1 MSKFNK
7 VFSIYLAIGFVL
19 LGFIIPSNAQTYGNQ
34 ADTRDVLRDLKQ
46 QTGDFYYA
54 LSNELKR
61 SSINANDKRNLA
73 DASLALN
80 GNIKDFES
88 KFNQRRE
95 DANDV
100 RDILTEAKKVNDIFG
115 YNQVNSNLNRNWLTI
130 RNLLD
135 QLGANYNVSPVWNDR
150 NSGYSSSRNDNN
162 YPRNNRNDNN
172 YPQDNRFPDNN
183 RNQRNNRYPNDT
195 RNGRNDSSNDLTGT
209 YSLDVSRSENAR
221 DIANRAVINNS
232 RNRNEAKR
240 DLENKLES
248 PEQIAVDVRGNQ
260 ITLDTSRASQITFAA
275 NGREQTQTL
284 SDGRTLRVR
293 ATLVNDLLTISSLGG
308 DTDYTVTFEAIN
320 DGRNMRVTRRVTTDY
335 LRQTVFA
342 ESVYTKTDSVARLS
356 NDVNY
361 NDNNDDYSSSSSNDY
376 PRGNRR
382 NNPNDNRNYPNNN
395 RGNYPSTNSGRRGQ
409 FIVPDGAIISGTLD
423 SDVDTKVSQNNDRF
437 RMTVQSPNQFRGAV
451 VEGYL
456 SGIDRSGKVSG
467 RSEVTFNFQSIRLS
481 NGQSYD
487 FAGTLKGITD
497 LNGDDVKIDNE
508 GAAKGDNQTS
518 ETIKRSGIGA
528 GIGAIIGA
536 IAGGGKGAAIGA
548 VIGGGAGAGSVIL
561 QGKDDLKLEAGSTL
575 TVESSSPI
583 R

>member
-1 MSKFNK
+1 MSRFRN
-7 VFSIYLAIGFVL
+7 VFSIYLAIGFVFL
-19 LGFIIPSNAQTYGNQ
+19 SFVIPTNAQTYGNQ
-34 ADTRDVLRDLKQ
+34 SDTTDILRDLKKQ
-46 QTGDFYYA
+46 SGDFYYS

-61 SSINANDKRNLA
+61 SSMNTNDKEELA
-73 DASLALN
+73 DASIALN
-80 GNIKDFES
+80 RNIKDFEA

-100 RDILTEAKKVNDIFG
+100 RDILNEAKKVDDIFS
-115 YNQVNSNLNRNWLTI
+115 YNQVNSNLNRNWVSI

-135 QLGANYNVSPVWNDR
+135 QLGGNYNISSVWNDR

-162 YPRNNRNDNN
+162 YP
-172 YPQDNRFPDNN
+172 Q
-183 RNQRNNRYPNDT
+183 NNRYPNDA
-195 RNGRNDSSNDLTGT
+195 RNAGNSYSNNLTGT

-221 DIANRAVINNS
+221 DIANRAVIGNS
-232 RNRNEAKR
+232 RNRNEAKQ

-260 ITLDTSRASQITFAA
+260 VTLDTSKDSQITFAA
-275 NGREQTQTL
+275 DGREQTQTL
-284 SDGRTLRVR
+284 SDGKTLRVR
-293 ATLVNDLLTISSLGG
+293 ATLVNDLLTISSIGG
-308 DTDYTVTFEAIN
+308 DTDYTVTFETI
-320 DGRNMRVTRRVTTDY
+320 DGGKNMRVTRRFTTDY

-342 ESVYTKTDSVARLS
+342 ESVYTKTDSTARLS

-361 NDNNDDYSSSSSNDY
+361 NDNDDYSSSSSNN
-376 PRGNRR
+376 NR
-382 NNPNDNRNYPNNN
+382 RNYPNDDRNYPTNN

-409 FIVPDGAIISGTLD
+409 FIVPDGAIITGTLE
-423 SDVDTKVSQNNDRF
+423 SNVDTKISQNNDRF
-437 RMTVQSPNQFRGAV
+437 RMTVQSPNQFRNAV
-451 VEGYL
+451 IEGYL

-467 RSEVTFNFQSIRLS
+467 RSEVTFNFQSIRLV

-487 FAGTLKGITD
+487 FAGTLQSIRD
-497 LNGDDVKIDNE
+497 INGDDVNIDDE
-508 GAAKGDNQTS
+508 GAAKGDNQTT
-518 ETIKRSGIGA
+518 ETVKRSGIGA

-575 TVESSSPI
+575 TVQSSSPI